1 MQRKLNLASCK
12 QKHPTCQEKALAEA
26 LHRLA
31 DEAMRGQVQSVVVTV
46 IRPDGSVERL
56 DHFPG
61 VAAANG

>member
-1 MQRKLNLASCK
+1 MKRFRLASCRHE
-12 QKHPTCQEKALAEA
+12 HPTGGEKALAEA

-31 DEAMRGQVQSVVVTV
+31 EEAMRGQVQSMVLTV

-61 VAAANG
+61 IAAANG

>member
-1 MQRKLNLASCK
+1 MFNRASAK
-12 QKHPTCQEKALAEA
+12 EKYPTCRERALADA

-31 DEAMRGQVQSVVVTV
+31 DEAMRGQVRSVVLTV